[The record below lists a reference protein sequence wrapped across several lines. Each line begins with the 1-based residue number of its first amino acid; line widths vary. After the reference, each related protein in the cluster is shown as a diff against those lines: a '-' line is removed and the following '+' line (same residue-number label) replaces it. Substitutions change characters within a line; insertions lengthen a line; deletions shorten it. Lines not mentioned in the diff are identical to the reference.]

1 MEHMTCKIKLLMLV
15 MLCMSSGCAT
25 MMPYGDSYDC
35 PQMEKG
41 QCVSVEAAHA
51 HALGESA
58 YGSGGSVSAAA
69 SQEALG
75 DAIDNYKKAVVKEN
89 PEDIEMRQKE
99 LLRIISPGQADEF
112 AEALERFKAAIKA
125 KEPGKVTDAE
135 KRLHDIHD
143 RAVAIARDSAMLE
156 YNISS
161 EATRQEFLGKYA
173 DGQRTPAVLMP
184 PVIMETH
191 ILPYQTDFNTLAGE
205 RTLWIPVEPS
215 RWTWPDKFNSGRGE
229 EIGSTVR
236 GKE

>member
-1 MEHMTCKIKLLMLV
+1 MEHMTYKTKLFMLV
-15 MLCMSSGCAT
+15 MLCMSSGCAK

-58 YGSGGSVSAAA
+58 YGFGGSVSVPT
-69 SQEALG
+69 SQEALC
-75 DAIDNYKKAVVKEN
+75 DAIDKYKKAVVKGKA
-89 PEDIEMRQKE
+89 EDIELRQKE
-99 LLRIISPGQADEF
+99 LLRIINPGQADEF
-112 AEALERFKAAIKA
+112 AEALEQFKAAIKA

-135 KRLHDIHD
+135 KRLRDIHA
-143 RAVAIARDSAMLE
+143 RAVAGARDSARLE

-184 PVIMETH
+184 PVIMETN
-191 ILPYQTDFNTLAGE
+191 ILPYQTEFNTLAGE

-215 RWTWPDKFNSGRGE
+215 RWIWPERFNGGRGE

-236 GKE
+236 GK